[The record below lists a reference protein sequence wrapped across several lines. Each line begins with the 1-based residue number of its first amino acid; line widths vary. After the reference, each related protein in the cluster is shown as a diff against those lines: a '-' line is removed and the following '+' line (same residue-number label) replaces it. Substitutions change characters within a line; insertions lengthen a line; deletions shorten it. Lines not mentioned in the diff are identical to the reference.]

1 MGKLK
6 YLLIIFLFQISC
18 GKADI
23 EKDLK
28 KNAMDDFS
36 NIFSISHDSENDRL
50 TVTRCI
56 AATSLAKD
64 LVRGKL
70 KDDYDPSQDPAAIL
84 NFNYSSIALKY
95 FSGAIKKA
103 SQREKYLLNLGVDD
117 GSSLVYS
124 DVVFCSEQFDQ
135 ARIKYPTTF
144 LD

>member
-1 MGKLK
+1 M
-6 YLLIIFLFQISC
+6 S
-18 GKADI
+18 
-23 EKDLK
+23 
-28 KNAMDDFS
+28 DFS

-56 AATSLAKD
+56 AASSLAKN

-103 SQREKYLLNLGVDD
+103 SQREKYLLNLYIDD
-117 GSSLVYS
+117 GTSLVYS

-135 ARIKYPTTF
+135 ARIKYPTNF